1 MNLENLN
8 VVELSIEENL
18 ETEEGRS
25 LWYDVAYG
33 IDTFLRGLQS
43 FGEGGVSGSANRFA
57 QLSKKVFLIYIKEA
71 VNTLDSLFKKKKNE
85 YFQ

>member
-8 VVELSIEENL
+8 VVELSIEENQ
-18 ETEEGRS
+18 EIEGGRS

-33 IDTFLRGLQS
+33 IGTLVRGLQS

-57 QLSKKVFLIYIKEA
+57 
-71 VNTLDSLFKKKKNE
+71 
-85 YFQ
+85 